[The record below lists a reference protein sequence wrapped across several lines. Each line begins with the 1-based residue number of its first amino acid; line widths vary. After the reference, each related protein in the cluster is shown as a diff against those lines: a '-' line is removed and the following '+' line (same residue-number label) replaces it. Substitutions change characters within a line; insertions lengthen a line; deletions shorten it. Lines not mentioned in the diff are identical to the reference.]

1 MFSQWLRRR
10 SKHCIT
16 LHCIALH
23 WVTSHCIGLIPIL
36 GWGQTSGAHSGKQS
50 SGWSNGFPLA
60 DAAKVDRD
68 GSTRQL
74 DVFHYNVKD
83 MRLIIIIII
92 IEDLNTRECVT
103 AIEDQY
109 NFCIKRADLRQK
121 CTPEKSLELHKCSGG
136 WGRPS
141 WNVLRLQHT
150 HRPPQVQNWSGFHV
164 SQTSRWLVQVGLGCR
179 EEEGW
184 RGNYIA
190 RGSSKDG
197 FRGRQLSPVFCI
209 AVGVNLSNICSYV
222 FGNPI

>member
-1 MFSQWLRRR
+1 MLCPRCSVSDCVGGPNIALY
-10 SKHCIT
+10 
-16 LHCIALH
+16 CIALRCIGLH
-23 WVTSHCIGLIPIL
+23 WVTLHCIGLIPIL

-74 DVFHYNVKD
+74 DVFHCKVKD
-83 MRLIIIIII
+83 MIMYVRDMRVIIIIII
-92 IEDLNTRECVT
+92 VEEGDLNTRECVT

-141 WNVLRLQHT
+141 WNVLRL
-150 HRPPQVQNWSGFHV
+150 
-164 SQTSRWLVQVGLGCR
+164 
-179 EEEGW
+179 
-184 RGNYIA
+184 
-190 RGSSKDG
+190 
-197 FRGRQLSPVFCI
+197 
-209 AVGVNLSNICSYV
+209 
-222 FGNPI
+222 